1 MLRRAAVAAF
11 LSGLLLAQPAAA
23 QPGGA
28 IAGVVRDSADRPMP
42 EADVVLIPAKRRAR
56 TDSLGRFEFR
66 SLGDGQYVVRA
77 RRVGYLPTEWSV
89 KLSNAGHVNVA
100 LVLGPRVA
108 ILDTMYAVTDGPCAR
123 DKYEGFV
130 CRRAKAKG
138 TFIDFTDI
146 DTMQVDYSAELLRDV
161 PGFTFDVQPTRNGP
175 TRVGSSRH
183 CAIVL
188 MNGIPAT
195 CSSIPEAPNMIAGI
209 EVYKTKAEIP
219 KEFARYTWGKENCW
233 LVAYWTYDFRYK
245 PVRKVA
251 LPYSVTPS
259 R

>member
-1 MLRRAAVAAF
+1 MLRRAAIAAI
-11 LSGLLLAQPAAA
+11 LSGPLLAPRTAA

-28 IAGVVRDSADRPMP
+28 ISGVVRDSADHPMP
-42 EADVVLIPAKRRAR
+42 ETDVVLIPARRRAR
-56 TDSLGRFEFR
+56 TDSLGRFDFR
-66 SLGDGQYVVRA
+66 SLDDGQYVVRA

-108 ILDTMYAVTDGPCAR
+108 ILDTTYVATDTPCAR
-123 DKYEGFV
+123 DEYEGFV

-138 TFIDFTDI
+138 TFIDFVDI

-161 PGFTFDVQPTRNGP
+161 PGFTIDVQPTKNGP

-183 CAIVL
+183 CTIVL
-188 MNGIPAT
+188 MNGIPASW
-195 CSSIPEAPNMIAGI
+195 SSIPEAPYMITGI

-219 KEFARYTWGKENCW
+219 KEFARYTWGKEDCW

-245 PVRKVA
+245 PIRKVPPA
-251 LPYSVTPS
+251 NLLLK
-259 R
+259 

>member
-1 MLRRAAVAAF
+1 MVRRAAVAAI
-11 LSGLLLAQPAAA
+11 LSGLLFVQPAAA

-28 IAGVVRDSADRPMP
+28 ITGVVRDSADHPMP

-66 SLGDGQYVVRA
+66 SLDDGQYVVRA

-89 KLSNAGHVNVA
+89 KLSQAGHVNVS

-108 ILDTMYAVTDGPCAR
+108 MLDTMYATAGPCAR
-123 DKYEGFV
+123 DTYEGFL
-130 CRRAKAKG
+130 CRQAKAKG

-161 PGFTFDVQPTRNGP
+161 PGFTFDVQPTKNGP

-188 MNGIPAT
+188 MNAIPT
-195 CSSIPEAPNMIAGI
+195 PWSSIPEAPYMITGI

-219 KEFARYTWGKENCW
+219 KEFARYTWGKEDCW
-233 LVAYWTYDFRYK
+233 LVAYWTYDFRDK
-245 PVRKVA
+245 PVRKVS
-251 LPYSVTPS
+251 LPYSLTPS

>member
-11 LSGLLLAQPAAA
+11 LSGLPLAQPAAA

-195 CSSIPEAPNMIAGI
+195 WSSIPEAPYMIAGI